1 MTKEQLDHK
10 TLGKSLKETAAT
22 AESIRTHVNERMVE
36 SHPARRWSR
45 ALSKATDELRF
56 ALDLEWYRGQARGT
70 APAESP
76 YFVEKG
82 KAGPV
87 GEKGTKTA

>member
-10 TLGKSLKETAAT
+10 TLGKGLKETAAT
-22 AESIRTHVNERMVE
+22 AESIRAHVEECLPE
-36 SHPARRWSR
+36 SHPATRWSR
-45 ALSKATDELRF
+45 ALSKAADELRF

-70 APAESP
+70 APAQSP
-76 YFVEKG
+76 YFVEEG
-82 KAGPV
+82 KAVAV

>member
-1 MTKEQLDHK
+1 MTKEQLEHEE
-10 TLGKSLKETAAT
+10 LGESLEVIA
-22 AESIRTHVNERMVE
+22 IRSDYISKHVEECLPE

-56 ALDLEWYRGQARGT
+56 ALDLEWYRGQARGM

-82 KAGPV
+82 KAAAV